1 MSQYPK
7 TMDDLIRL
15 FGRFPG
21 VGPRSAERMAFYLLQ
36 CAKEEAQRMAELIA
50 KLRETTR
57 SCEACFNLSDK
68 TLCEICDDPMR
79 DHKTVCVVA
88 SPKDIIAI
96 ERGGYYH
103 GTYHVLMGNISPL
116 EGIGPKD
123 LKIPELVTR
132 IKRGEIREVIL
143 ATGSN
148 AEGETTSL
156 YLVKLLSPLG
166 LQVTRIAYGVPVG
179 ANLEFA
185 DQASLSRAFE
195 GRQEISQ

>member
-1 MSQYPK
+1 
-7 TMDDLIRL
+7 MDDLIHL
-15 FGRFPG
+15 FARFPG

-36 CAKEEAQRMAELIA
+36 CAKEEAQRITELIA

-57 SCEACFNLSDK
+57 SCETCFNLSDK
-68 TLCEICDDPMR
+68 ALCEICDDPIR

-96 ERGGYYH
+96 ERGGYYR

-123 LKIPELVTR
+123 LKIPELVNR
-132 IKRGEIREVIL
+132 IKQGEIREVIL

-156 YLVKLLSPLG
+156 YLVKLLSPLD
-166 LQVTRIAYGVPVG
+166 LHVTRIAYGVPVG

-195 GRQEISQ
+195 GRQAVLQ